1 MDLGATI
8 CKSKNPSCDICPLG
22 DSCSKFIIRQTSKQK
37 KFAGSMRQKRGLVLK
52 MLLSEKKITS
62 SSIKKELKVSSAET
76 DDILNSLKKDKL
88 ITVSKN
94 KVIVINDN

>member
-8 CKSKNPSCDICPLG
+8 CKSKNPSCNICPLE
-22 DSCSKFIIRQTSKQK
+22 DSCNKFIVQTSKQK

-52 MLLSEKKITS
+52 MLLSEKKITR
-62 SSIKKELKVSSAET
+62 SSIKKELKVSSADT